1 MSGKG
6 PARIPAPRRPGPR
19 DAAFTRPWF
28 APSRLGGRPWLLTF
42 VGTDH
47 SFVDAFF
54 EGVARSGAG
63 FDEAAFPKLLPLRDL
78 AEPPRALLDGGG
90 APSYA
95 RFHVEPTSTER
106 PGAVE
111 LELDGKATLEEALAD
126 AGIDVAAALPPPSD
140 AAQAAWLRKL
150 YLPMHCHFHLV
161 ACELVCDRPGAPRID
176 TKRVV
181 KAGMVVRRFIADA
194 ASSRPRW
201 EDWIPS
207 PHGGGIWIEIADD
220 AMKTIHGI
228 ARALDP
234 EALQA
239 DVFGAGQP
247 EAYGLLGVGADLE
260 IALRL
265 STYALAALPAT
276 PALVEVKKHTA
287 RYGFLP
293 ITASEK
299 ERELPDTTE
308 DPLAIAQAFA
318 KVAEE
323 HLQARVVDHADAIR
337 ARIGAALLPLLVRF
351 RATLPDAPKAADVA
365 AARDAV
371 ASSAGVSNAEVD
383 DAAKK
388 IGLAAL
394 APYAEL
400 FVDFPDAQARWNH
413 AMKMVAQLVN
423 PPPPDPNAPP
433 DVPLK
438 TAPSLPQW
446 AKDIFAAQQ
455 TNFSVLAQDALLA
468 TFEVV
473 LPPPQTSFAD
483 DVDRGILTALLLWI
497 RRHRHQ
503 LLFAPG
509 AFYDKVFTE
518 LLNIPKPNPDDYTLD
533 PKNLLIVLKAPGTVG
548 AMGDEVEAWLSADA
562 ARAVDPVP
570 WKSPI
575 LSAEDLEVHKL
586 ARPLESALSDVDA
599 QGAGAGGAYADLL
612 DQRARVVFKDLHDA
626 IGGKPLN
633 LLGLS
638 PSAQPERGLLVFPG
652 PSPTASSLATFKD
665 DVQNR
670 YLTDASARPDDVR
683 AQGKARRQV
692 VRARYDSDHLYAVW
706 CFAKVAGRDPCEEP
720 QLVWSKRT
728 DVFSIAE
735 PMDLL
740 GLKPVAIQ
748 LPDLTK
754 LVRDIPRM
762 KKARALPFAAIT
774 TPQNSGI
781 ITGDDAKDTAREWGI
796 AWICSFG
803 IPIFTICAWI
813 IFKLIFSIMIVIPG
827 FAWMLL
833 LKFCIPVPAPKKS

>member
-1 MSGKG
+1 MSGKS
-6 PARIPAPRRPGPR
+6 PARIPAVRRPGPG

-28 APSRLGGRPWLLTF
+28 APPRLGGRPWLLTF

-78 AEPPRALLDGGG
+78 AEPPRALLDGSG

-95 RFHVEPTSTER
+95 RAHVEPSSAER

-181 KAGMVVRRFIADA
+181 KAGLVVRRFIADA

-207 PHGGGIWIEIADD
+207 PHGGGIWTEIADE
-220 AMKTIHGI
+220 AMKTIHG
-228 ARALDP
+228 AERALDP

-239 DVFGAGQP
+239 DVFGAGQA
-247 EAYGLLGVGADLE
+247 EAHGLLGVGADPR

-265 STYALAALPAT
+265 STYPLAALPAT

-323 HLQARVVDHADAIR
+323 HLQARVVDHAAAIR

-351 RATLPDAPKAADVA
+351 RATLPDPPTAADVA
-365 AARDAV
+365 AARNAV
-371 ASSAGVSNAEVD
+371 AVSAGVSDAEVD

-413 AMKMVAQLVN
+413 AMAIVAQLVN
-423 PPPPDPNAPP
+423 QLPPPPDAPP
-433 DVPLK
+433 Q
-438 TAPSLPQW
+438 TAPSLPPW
-446 AKDIFAAQQ
+446 VKSIFAAQQ
-455 TNFSVLAQDALLA
+455 MNLGVVARGALLA
-468 TFEVV
+468 TFNAV

-483 DVDRGILTALLLWI
+483 DVDGRILLALLLWI
-497 RRHRHQ
+497 RRHRYQ
-503 LLFAPG
+503 LLHAPG

-518 LLNIPKPNPDDYTLD
+518 LLKTTKPNPNDFTIDSKDHSLAVRG
-533 PKNLLIVLKAPGTVG
+533 PATVG
-548 AMGDEVEAWLSADA
+548 AMGDEVEAWLAADA
-562 ARAVDPVP
+562 ARATDPVP
-570 WKSPI
+570 WASPI
-575 LSAEDLEVHKL
+575 LSADDLDVHRL
-586 ARPLESALSDVDA
+586 ALPLESALSDFDA
-599 QGAGAGGAYADLL
+599 QGAGAGGAYADVL
-612 DQRARVVFKDLHDA
+612 DERAIAVDSELRTA
-626 IGGKPLN
+626 IGGVPLVFR
-633 LLGLS
+633 GLS
-638 PSAQPERGLLVFPG
+638 TSLRAQPERGLLVFPG
-652 PSPTASSLATFKD
+652 AAPTAASLAAFKD

-670 YLTDASARPDDVR
+670 YLADAAARPDEVR
-683 AQGKARRQV
+683 SQGKARRQV
-692 VRARYDSDHLYAVW
+692 VRARYDSDHVYAVW
-706 CFAKVAGRDPCEEP
+706 CYASVAGRDPCEEP

-740 GLKPVAIQ
+740 GLKPVTIQ
-748 LPDLTK
+748 LPDLSK

-762 KKARALPFAAIT
+762 KRARALPFAAIT

-781 ITGDDAKDTAREWGI
+781 VTGEDAKDTAREWGI

-803 IPIFTICAWI
+803 IPVFTICAWI